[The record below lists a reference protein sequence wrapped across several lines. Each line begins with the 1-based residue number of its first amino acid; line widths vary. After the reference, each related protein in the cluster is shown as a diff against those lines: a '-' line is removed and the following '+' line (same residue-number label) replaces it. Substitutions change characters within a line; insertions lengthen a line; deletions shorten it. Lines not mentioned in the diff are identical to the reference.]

1 MDFKVSKLFGISD
14 LNKLKD
20 LLKCDLE
27 EYKSTKHIYWNH
39 YQCRIINNGKRL
51 VEEPDEELKKIQ
63 KRINSLLK
71 EIIIPPYMHSC
82 KGKSCITNAEA
93 HKANPHKITKLDI
106 YKYYPSTSR
115 DKIYR
120 FWKYDMKMSGEVAN
134 LMTNITTITIFPN
147 SNVFNYLSDKGIKT
161 YSHLPTGSP
170 SSPLLSYLANR
181 IMFDNI
187 FHEVAKCGGTLSIY
201 ADDITISGVKDTKT
215 VYLNIRTILFSN
227 GYRVSNTKSGI
238 KKNNKGIEI
247 TGIILGEDGNLMV
260 PNRINKK
267 IKDIQQSSDCKD
279 KKEFAVKGIKQF
291 QRQINRANGIFF
303 THH

>member
-93 HKANPHKITKLDI
+93 HKANHHKITKLDF

-201 ADDITISGVKDTKT
+201 ADDITISGVKETKT

-238 KKNNKGIEI
+238 KK
-247 TGIILGEDGNLMV
+247 T
-260 PNRINKK
+260 
-267 IKDIQQSSDCKD
+267 IKVLK
-279 KKEFAVKGIKQF
+279 
-291 QRQINRANGIFF
+291 
-303 THH
+303 